1 MTFTYQATQSD
12 LIHAARTW
20 EGQHW
25 KAARYIVA
33 AILIAYGVF
42 VLIGS
47 GLWWG
52 ALFVLV
58 GLLETFNLLPG
69 SIIRAIIEF
78 RTNPKFREEYQLT
91 FSTESL
97 HFRTAT
103 IDSTLKWT
111 MYTGFLETS
120 KAFILVY
127 GKRMYTI
134 IPKRALDSDASSHE
148 LREFLCSV
156 IGKQEKCANMTER
169 TND

>member
-1 MTFTYQATQSD
+1 MKITYQPSQAD

-33 AILIAYGVF
+33 TALIAYGIYLV
-42 VLIGS
+42 VSS

-52 ALFVLV
+52 TLFVLV
-58 GLLETFNLLPG
+58 GLLEAFNFLP
-69 SIIRAIIEF
+69 SATLRAVIEF
-78 RTNPKFREEYQLT
+78 RTNPKFQEEYRLT
-91 FSTESL
+91 LTTESL

-111 MYTGFLETS
+111 MYTGFIETS
-120 KAFILVY
+120 RAFILVY

-134 IPKRALDSDASSHE
+134 IPKRALDNDTKIHE
-148 LREFLCSV
+148 IRELLSNV
-156 IGKQEKCANMTER
+156 IGTHEKMEK
-169 TND
+169 

>member
-1 MTFTYQATQSD
+1 MTITYQPTQSD

-25 KAARYIVA
+25 KASRYVVA
-33 AILIAYGVF
+33 AILISCGIF
-42 VLIGS
+42 LLISS

-58 GLLETFNLLPG
+58 GLLETFNLLP
-69 SIIRAIIEF
+69 SAIIKAIIEY
-78 RTNPKFREEYQLT
+78 RTNPKFSEEYQLT
-91 FSTESL
+91 LSAENL
-97 HFRTAT
+97 HFRTTT

-111 MYTGFLETS
+111 IYTSFLETS

-134 IPKRALDSDASSHE
+134 IPKRALDNETKIHE
-148 LREFLCSV
+148 LRELLGSV
-156 IGKQEKCANMTER
+156 IGTPVKG
-169 TND
+169 

>member
-1 MTFTYQATQSD
+1 MTITYRPTQAD

-33 AILIAYGVF
+33 AALIACGIFLV
-42 VLIGS
+42 ISS

-58 GLLETFNLLPG
+58 GLLEAFNLLP
-69 SIIRAIIEF
+69 SAVLRAIIEF
-78 RTNPKFREEYQLT
+78 RTNPKFLEEYQLT
-91 FSTESL
+91 LTTESL
-97 HFRTAT
+97 HFQTTT

-120 KAFILVY
+120 RAFILVY
-127 GKRMYTI
+127 GKRMYTV
-134 IPKRALDSDASSHE
+134 IPKRALDNDAKIHE
-148 LREFLCSV
+148 IRELLSSV
-156 IGKQEKCANMTER
+156 IGTHEKMEK
-169 TND
+169 